1 MRRVWRVRAGPQMP
15 HSRCGSAALETMNN
29 LVGKKVTGKA
39 IGTITIGRTDYDYY
53 EYEQVPWNTVLNDG
67 AEYGNLEFVGKLY
80 CAGLT

>member
-39 IGTITIGRTDYDYY
+39 IGTITIGR
-53 EYEQVPWNTVLNDG
+53 
-67 AEYGNLEFVGKLY
+67 
-80 CAGLT
+80 